1 MRTKLL
7 FLLLAMSFLA
17 LPYNSISA
25 QEPIKN
31 EATYTG
37 KSTKF
42 ALMVSDVVHFQS
54 ALNTVEAMNIKKNNF
69 TFEIVVI
76 GKLAKDLVE
85 NKDLK
90 TDIDRS
96 EKLGSKIVVCE
107 GALSYFNVSKEQLD
121 NRLFTVKNAWIYMFQ
136 LQDDGYNTLSV

>member
-31 EATYTG
+31 EATYTD

-42 ALMVSDVVHFQS
+42 ALMVSNVVHFQS

-69 TFEIVVI
+69 TFEITYLRVI
-76 GKLAKDLVE
+76 IPRTV
-85 NKDLK
+85 
-90 TDIDRS
+90 
-96 EKLGSKIVVCE
+96 IVQTR
-107 GALSYFNVSKEQLD
+107 FFIQL
-121 NRLFTVKNAWIYMFQ
+121 FGIE
-136 LQDDGYNTLSV
+136 